1 MSEMDTTTETGEMP
15 TPPTPGGE
23 MPQAQPTGKE
33 PTAELEEIRAALKKA
48 NNEAARY
55 RKLADEAAAAQKA
68 KEDAELSEM
77 EKLKRQISEM
87 ESRAK
92 ANERALLQHK
102 IGAEFGLPDLLIPR
116 LQGEDEDAMRE
127 DAKALAATL
136 PKKPSSPALSA
147 TNPGNGQP
155 PAETDAQRQRRIY
168 GGNVDIFNPAEA
180 AKLGGGVFWNTPQD
194 AKQ

>member
-1 MSEMDTTTETGEMP
+1 MSEMDTTNEPGEMP

-23 MPQAQPTGKE
+23 MPQAQPTGKDDS
-33 PTAELEEIRAALKKA
+33 TELERTAAALKKA
-48 NNEAARY
+48 NSEAAKY
-55 RKLADEAAAAQKA
+55 RKLAEAAEAAQKA
-68 KEDAELSEM
+68 REDAELSEM

-155 PAETDAQRQRRIY
+155 PTETEAQRNARIY
-168 GGNVDIFNPAEA
+168 GGALDVFNPATA
-180 AKLGGGVFWNTPQD
+180 ARMGGGVFWHEKDT
-194 AKQ
+194 KQ